1 MRMLRRFRLSMVAGV
16 GALLLGV
23 AVLPGWT
30 SAAPAA
36 CGPGQTQMRAVW
48 IATVGN
54 IDWPSRPGLNAAD
67 QQREY
72 RAILDN
78 AVRLRLNTV
87 IVQIRPTA
95 DAFWPGSPEPWS
107 RWLSGAQGG
116 DPGYDP
122 LAFLVGEAHARGLA
136 FHAWFNPF
144 RVGKES
150 EAAQLVPDH
159 PARLHPDWVFTYA
172 GQVYYDPGKPEVR
185 EFVTNI
191 VTSVVQHYDID
202 AVHLDDY
209 FYPYPDGSAAIPD
222 EATFAAH
229 HAGFTDVADWRRDN
243 VDRFVQGMSQRIHA
257 AKPGVG
263 FGVSPFGVW
272 RNAGEDPRGSATRAS
287 VTSFDATYA
296 DTLTWIQKGWIDY
309 VVPQLYW
316 NIGFEK
322 ADYATLVRWWAGAVA
337 GTRVQLYIG
346 QAAYKVGT
354 TPEWGDGE
362 LNEHLKLNQQ
372 YPEVGGDVYFSAVS
386 LTSNA
391 AAAIDQVAADHY
403 PSPVPSPRC

>member
-16 GALLLGV
+16 GALLLGL
-23 AVLPGWT
+23 AALPGWT
-30 SAAPAA
+30 SAPPAV

-54 IDWPSRPGLNAAD
+54 TDWPSGPGLDAAD

-72 RAILDN
+72 RTILDE

-87 IVQIRPTA
+87 IVQVRPTA

-107 RWLSGAQGG
+107 RWLSGTQGG

-144 RVGKES
+144 RVAKES
-150 EAAQLVPDH
+150 DAEQLVPDH

-172 GQVYYDPGKPEVR
+172 GQMYYDPGKPEVR

-191 VTSVVQHYDID
+191 VTNVVRHYDVD
-202 AVHLDDY
+202 AVHFDDY
-209 FYPYPDGSAAIPD
+209 FYPYPDGDAPIPD
-222 EATFAAH
+222 EATFAANH
-229 HAGFTDVADWRRDN
+229 SGFTDVADWRRGN
-243 VDRFVQGMSQRIHA
+243 IDRFIQGMSQRIHA
-257 AKPGVG
+257 VKPGVE

-272 RNAGEDPRGSATRAS
+272 RNAGEDPRGSDTGAS

-316 NIGFEK
+316 NIGYDK

-337 GTRVQLYIG
+337 GARVQLYIG
-346 QAAYKVGT
+346 QGAYKVGT
-354 TPEWGDGE
+354 TSDWGDGE
-362 LNEHLKLNQQ
+362 LSEHLELNRQ
-372 YPEVGGDVYFSAVS
+372 YPEVGGDVYFSAAS

-391 AAAIDQVAADHY
+391 ASAIEQVAADHY
-403 PSPVPSPRC
+403 PSPAPPPRC